1 MRLIFLSLLT
11 SSLLFSQEVQENQRV
26 VKTSELELLLFKV
39 GFQSLLTDVDITKD
53 KSIENEQDIQE
64 LKDKVKIIMDEV
76 YKDKRLL
83 IEKKDSLIINTSSK
97 SKEIDELRKE
107 IELLKSEIK
116 SLKATKTKEVKTIRL
131 VNKKV
136 VVNTDNSNVREKPNY
151 NSKIIQSLN
160 KGVLVELKKCN
171 KYDWCEIKVNNKSG
185 FIAKFLLNL

>member
-83 IEKKDSLIINTSSK
+83 IEKKDSLTINTSSK

-136 VVNTDNSNVREKPNY
+136 VVNTDNSNVREKPSY

>member
-11 SSLLFSQEVQENQRV
+11 SLLLFSQEVQENQRV

-64 LKDKVKIIMDEV
+64 IKDKVKIIMDEV

-83 IEKKDSLIINTSSK
+83 VEKKDSLTINTSSK

-131 VNKKV
+131 VNKEV
-136 VVNTDNSNVREKPNY
+136 VVNTDNSNVREKPSY